1 MNKTQ
6 MMMRRLGGC
15 ADLYAPIY
23 CDSGKTQ
30 TATTQ
35 NYSPAE
41 AAKRTN
47 VMSEAERIYQQ
58 TAPTISNAA
67 YPGAAPVP
75 FSPETSAAQQYATNY
90 ATGPA
95 VQQAENM
102 NNAVQFGLWDVL
114 FPQSNPALQSSID
127 AAIRPVTQSYTD
139 TGGVMSGI
147 RDQGI
152 NSGQFGSSRQ
162 GVAEGIAAGRY
173 ADTIG
178 DISSRMANENYQKGL
193 DTFSRTLAF
202 APQALQS
209 GLMPSNILSGIGA
222 QKEMQGSDI
231 ENYLANARMWELN
244 APWAPLQNYANIV
257 FGGATPSTSTSSSS
271 SPGTLQTLGTIGSL
285 GAMLFG
291 SDRRLKE
298 HIDLIGKDEISGFN
312 IYEFSYLGDPRRYR
326 GVMAD
331 EVQEVRPDAVV
342 TGDDGF
348 MRVNY
353 TAIGVPFVM
362 VLGKEHHV

>member
-1 MNKTQ
+1 MKKYSWLCGTPGAWD
-6 MMMRRLGGC
+6 RERLPHFG
-15 ADLYAPIY
+15 
-23 CDSGKTQ
+23 DSGGSSTN
-30 TATTQ
+30 TTQ
-35 NYSPAE
+35 NYSPEE
-41 AAKRTN
+41 AARRAQ
-47 VMSEAERIYQQ
+47 VMDEAQRIYTT

-67 YPGAAPVP
+67 YPGVAPVP

-114 FPQSNPALQSSID
+114 FPQSNPALQASID
-127 AAIRPVTQSYTD
+127 SAIRPITQSYTD
-139 TGGVMSGI
+139 TGGVMSQI
-147 RDQGI
+147 RDG
-152 NSGQFGSSRQ
+152 SVGAGQFGSSRQ

-173 ADTIG
+173 ADAIG
-178 DISSRMANENYQKGL
+178 DVSSRMANENYQKGL

-222 QKEMQGSDI
+222 QKEMQGQDI
-231 ENYLANARMWELN
+231 EQYLADARMWELN

-257 FGGATPSTSTSSSS
+257 FGGATPSTSTSTSNEMSTMQKIGS
-271 SPGTLQTLGTIGSL
+271 IGTLA
-285 GAMLFG
+285 AMFMG

-298 HIDLIGKDEISGFN
+298 RIIPLGKDGVTGFN
-312 IYEFSYLGDPRRYR
+312 IYEFSYLGDHKRYR

-331 EVQEVRPDAVV
+331 EVAAVRPDAVM
-342 TGDDGF
+342 TDSEGF

-353 TAIGVPFVM
+353 QAIGVPFVL
-362 VLGKEHHV
+362 VNGKEYHV